1 MPLLR
6 FSALTFALLAGLLTG
21 SLTGCADAIEQDEGV
36 CDDERPCAFGA
47 ICVAGYC
54 QPPPPR
60 LDAARADR
68 GAPLDRG
75 LEPDTLDPPDRAPPP
90 DARPDARPPLDTGP
104 IDSATDGD
112 PDLDALDGGP
122 DPIDADRPDPDAARL
137 DADLPDDCGHHGEIC
152 CPDDRCRSGAC
163 LDGICAAFGGAY
175 AYADDGCTARNPLSR
190 NQCTCPDGFV
200 DHPLEDVDY
209 EARDGQS
216 QSHSIYVCLPP
227 RVDPAADLPVA
238 FATAADPDGA
248 GCPSGCRPGR
258 PGDGCGCPDG
268 TVAHTHQSV
277 QHRAALGGVACPRS
291 LTLCAGPTPVTFG
304 GSYRIRRL
312 TPPCADLAPVE
323 LCLQNPLTGACTCP
337 PGFVAQ
343 TLPMMAPHP
352 RRPDWCEADLS
363 ICVPAP

>member
-1 MPLLR
+1 MMIAPLRLA
-6 FSALTFALLAGLLTG
+6 ALALCLLVAA
-21 SLTGCADAIEQDEGV
+21 LGCADAIEQDEGV
-36 CDDERPCAFGA
+36 CDDTRPCAFGA

-60 LDAARADR
+60 LDAARVDR
-68 GAPLDRG
+68 GGPLDRG
-75 LEPDTLDPPDRAPPP
+75 LDADPPDVERP
-90 DARPDARPPLDTGP
+90 DARPDRSVPLDADP
-104 IDSATDGD
+104 SDSATDLDLDPRDTDPRDGD
-112 PDLDALDGGP
+112 PPDAGPLDLEP
-122 DPIDADRPDPDAARL
+122 PDAARV

-190 NQCTCPDGFV
+190 NQCTCPAGFV
-200 DHPLEDVDY
+200 DHALEDVDY

-216 QSHSIYVCLPP
+216 RSHSIYVCLPP
-227 RVDPAADLPVA
+227 RVDPAADLPAA

-258 PGDGCGCPDG
+258 AADGCGCPAG
-268 TVAHTHQSV
+268 TVPHTHEGV
-277 QHRAALGGVACPRS
+277 QHRAGAACPRS
-291 LTLCAGPTPVTFG
+291 VTLCAGPTPVTFG

-323 LCLQNPLTGACTCP
+323 LCLQNPTTAACSCP

-363 ICVPAP
+363 LCVPAP